1 MNRTFIAFA
10 VTLGVLFAAAGIYD
24 IASAIGGPPI
34 PRDTESQ
41 AVAQN
46 PSKGQPDNAPCSM
59 AAADIRMFADDY
71 QAGVPLSTEL
81 DRYGNHDFRRS
92 IIQQT
97 YQISARSGGS
107 PADIQQAA
115 YEQCSARASD

>member
-10 VTLGVLFAAAGIYD
+10 ATLGVLFAAAGVYD
-24 IASAIGGPPI
+24 IASAVGGPPI
-34 PRDTESQ
+34 PRDTEHQ
-41 AVAQN
+41 VVAQN
-46 PSKGQPDNAPCSM
+46 LPNNPPDNVPCSM
-59 AAADIRMFADDY
+59 AASDIRMFADDY

-92 IIQQT
+92 MIQQT
-97 YQISARSGGS
+97 YQISARSGSS

-115 YEQCSARASD
+115 YKQCSGGADD